1 MSDEE
6 FYLCATG
13 SIEYGEFYEIDNA
26 YCKYGYHFGPEWNIV
41 GGIEEGLTQMSKCS
55 NDARRLTS
63 WNFPLDATF
72 KSTTPHGWPQLVL
85 SVYGLDFFGHDVVR
99 GYGVCHIPFSSG
111 RQESKIPIYV
121 PESSSTLHHFAAWI
135 TGKRPE
141 LIEPSILAS
150 GSGRELTRM
159 KVQGS
164 ITASFNVVLKDFHKL
179 GYDNNDKGKK
189 SCK

>member
-1 MSDEE
+1 M
-6 FYLCATG
+6 
-13 SIEYGEFYEIDNA
+13 EYCWGNFLK
-26 YCKYGYHFGPEWNIV
+26 CRKKK
-41 GGIEEGLTQMSKCS
+41 GIEEGLTQMSKCS

-111 RQESKIPIYV
+111 CQESKIPIYV

-164 ITASFNVVLKDFHKL
+164 ITASFNVILKDFHKL